1 MESQYANIQNEFQK
15 CSQQKHKLEDEILAL
30 LQDQLSSDKAAAHLN
45 RLVKEIRDKT
55 RKQEFAMVE
64 LENKI
69 SKRFLEVEELK
80 SVIARNNEILNE
92 MNKELDRKEQELKAN
107 ENVNNTFCF
116 ILF

>member
-1 MESQYANIQNEFQK
+1 MDSQYSAIQNEYQK
-15 CSQQKHKLEDEILAL
+15 LCQEKHKLEDEILSSL
-30 LQDQLSSDKAAAHLN
+30 HDQLSQDKAAAHLN

-107 ENVNNTFCF
+107 ENVME
-116 ILF
+116 